1 MDETARLARK
11 LAALED
17 LGFERVE
24 FPPVVTESIPVSGGR
39 VRISAVRPSMGTLV
53 SITAIHASVDRAEEA
68 MGRAFEEM
76 DRVVG
81 LLNRYDPDSAV
92 SSLSLD
98 GRIRLPPPELSAV
111 VSLGREYHD
120 LSRGAFDI
128 TVQPLVD
135 LFRTGALPLRVRD
148 GAPVRSASGDTAPV
162 AVPTPTEAEVR
173 EAMDLV
179 DGKAVRVRTRS
190 IALEKGGMGLTL
202 DGIAKGYVVDV
213 MATHLESGGIH
224 DYLINAGGDI
234 RTGGRRED
242 GEPWRVAVQNPLKD
256 GSFPD
261 LIAAPTGAVA
271 TSGSYEIYFDG
282 ERTRHHIVS
291 GQTGRSP
298 QPSQSV
304 TVIAPTAVAADALAT
319 AVFVMGPERGLR
331 LVDSLPD
338 CICLIIDAENRQLR
352 SPGWRSAAEVTK
364 EKAGLYA

>member
-17 LGFERVE
+17 MGFERVE
-24 FPPVVTESIPVSGGR
+24 SPPVVTESYPVRAGR
-39 VRISAVRPSMGTLV
+39 FRTSAVRPSMGTLV
-53 SITAIHASVDRAEEA
+53 SITAIHPSTDQAHEA
-68 MGRAFEEM
+68 IGRAFEEM

-81 LLNRYDPDSAV
+81 LLNRYDPASAV
-92 SSLSLD
+92 SCLSLE
-98 GRIRLPPPELSAV
+98 GQIRLPPPELSAV

-120 LSRGAFDI
+120 LSKGAFDI

-135 LFRTGALPLRVRD
+135 LFRGGPAERRTGND
-148 GAPVRSASGDTAPV
+148 APPPSAARQ
-162 AVPTPTEAEVR
+162 PTEVEVL
-173 EAMDLV
+173 EALELV
-179 DGKAVRVRTRS
+179 DGRAVRIDSRAIS
-190 IALEKGGMGLTL
+190 LKKGGMGLTL

-213 MATHLESGGIH
+213 MARRLRELGIR

-256 GSFPD
+256 GTFPD
-261 LIAAPTGAVA
+261 LVAVPTGSVA

-291 GQTGRSP
+291 GQTGSSP

-319 AVFVMGPERGLR
+319 AVFVMGPEKGLR
-331 LVDSLPD
+331 LIDSLPD
-338 CICLIIDAENRQLR
+338 CTCLIIDAENRQLR
-352 SPGWRSAAEVTK
+352 SNGWRSVAEVTK
-364 EKAGLYA
+364 AKAGLYA